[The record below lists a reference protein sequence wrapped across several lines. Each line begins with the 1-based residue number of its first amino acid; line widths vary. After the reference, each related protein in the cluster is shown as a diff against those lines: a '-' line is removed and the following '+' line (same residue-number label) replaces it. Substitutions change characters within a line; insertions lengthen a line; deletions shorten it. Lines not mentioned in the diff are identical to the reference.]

1 MIAIDWPT
9 TFVAATMIEPLAF
22 GSTCRTRTRR
32 PEAPDACAASTYSLI
47 RSDATPALTTRATPV
62 HMSAM
67 SQSPSWIGVS
77 GSFDQTARTMSTAIA
92 GTATTTRVVQPTT
105 SSTQPP

>member
-1 MIAIDWPT
+1 MSHEDA
-9 TFVAATMIEPLAF
+9 
-22 GSTCRTRTRR
+22 R
-32 PEAPDACAASTYSLI
+32 PEAPDACAASTYSFI
-47 RSDATPALTTRATPV
+47 RSDATLEATTRATPG
-62 HMSAM
+62 HITAI

-92 GTATTTRVVQPTT
+92 GTATTTRVVQPTS